1 MQDTKEPF
9 YQVPKVLLR
18 MVEQGELTHSE
29 VLIYMLMLDRIKYT
43 KYIDEKGRYILITR
57 EELQKLLKIPK
68 LITITNAI
76 KKFEK
81 QRLLIAK
88 RSKGKATKYYL

>member
-29 VLIYMLMLDRIKYT
+29 LLIYMLMLDRVKYT
-43 KYIDEKGRYILITR
+43 KYSDEMGKYILVTR

-76 KKFEK
+76 KNFEK
-81 QRLLIAK
+81 LGLIIAK
-88 RSKGKATKYYL
+88 RVKGKATKYYL